1 METETKSFIFSLR
14 SYCICTSQGFITKCF
29 LIFIVDEVTNFAVIN
44 IHLSY
49 CSQSQIGDLCI
60 KGKKATTRSSPI
72 GYWSKD
78 STIGWYF
85 EIGQDSGKIPYTCNY
100 LIVDYQILRSD
111 DLKITQQGFCLAR
124 SFSHLST
131 NHYVNLIFAAFNLIG
146 DLLVFSRFAFSL
158 T

>member
-1 METETKSFIFSLR
+1 METKTKSFIFSLR

-111 DLKITQQGFCLAR
+111 DLKITQW
-124 SFSHLST
+124 SF
-131 NHYVNLIFAAFNLIG
+131 YFVRIYPFVNK
-146 DLLVFSRFAFSL
+146 SPC
-158 T
+158 